1 MHQKYFI
8 AIVPPEPILS
18 NIAAIKTELFE
29 NYGSK
34 GALRSP
40 AHITL
45 HMPFSWDDEKEEK
58 LVSNLEAFQF
68 NQKVEIELKNYD
80 CFEPRVIFISTSE
93 NEQLKALQKNLVQ
106 HCKKYLQLFNQADDM
121 RGFHPH
127 VTVAFRDLKKPVFYK
142 IWEVYKDKN
151 FNAQFISRHICLMK
165 NINDKWQVYKTFDF
179 TKEINLIF

>member
-8 AIVPPEPILS
+8 AIVPAEPILS
-18 NIAAIKTELFE
+18 NITAVKTELFE

-45 HMPFSWDDEKEEK
+45 HMPFSWDDDKEEK
-58 LVSNLEAFQF
+58 LVKNLESFQF
-68 NQKVEIELKNYD
+68 NQSVEIELKNYD
-80 CFEPRVIFISTSE
+80 CFEPRVIYISVSE
-93 NEQLKALQKNLVQ
+93 NERLNELQKKIVN
-106 HCKKYLQLFNQADDM
+106 HCKKNLQLFNQSDDM

-142 IWEVYKDKN
+142 IWEGYKDKK
-151 FNAQFISRHICLMK
+151 FQAQFKCHHICLMK
-165 NINDKWQVYKTFDF
+165 HINDRWEVYKTFEIN
-179 TKEINLIF
+179 KEINP

>member
-18 NIAAIKTELFE
+18 SITAIKTELFE

-45 HMPFSWDDEKEEK
+45 HMPFSWDDKKEEK
-58 LVSNLEAFQF
+58 LVSNLETFQF
-68 NQKVEIELKNYD
+68 NQSVEIELKNYD
-80 CFEPRVIFISTSE
+80 CFEPRVIFISVSK
-93 NEQLKALQKNLVQ
+93 NERLNELQKKLVQ
-106 HCKKYLQLFNQADDM
+106 YCKKNLQLFNQADDM

-127 VTVAFRDLKKPVFYK
+127 VTVAFRDLKKPLFYK
-142 IWEVYKDKN
+142 IWEVYKDKKYQ
-151 FNAQFISRHICLMK
+151 AQFKCQHICLMK
-165 NINDKWQVYKTFDF
+165 QINDKWEVYKKFDLI
-179 TKEINLIF
+179 KEINP